1 MSLSRSLVCVSVAVA
16 CASPV
21 TVSAGDHYPDRDQ
34 VHRVLLISVDGLHA
48 LDVERYIA
56 AHPGSALAELGA
68 HGVRFTTA
76 SSAKPSDSFPGLL
89 ALVTGGSPV
98 STGVFY
104 DVSYDRK
111 QWSPSNGGCGGA
123 PGNASTYDETID
135 LVVNGKVQNEIDPAL
150 LPWGI
155 KNGSCQR
162 IYPHDFLQVNT
173 LFEVVK
179 AHRGQTAWADKHPAY
194 DLVNGPSGK
203 GVDDL
208 YTPEITSPVDG
219 GPDYT
224 VGVLCAAENDGLK
237 VQAIL
242 NEIRGLDHSGAR
254 AVGVPTL
261 FGMNFQAVSVGQK
274 VTGNTT
280 PKFCKATRT
289 PAATA
294 LEGKP
299 ESYLDGSG
307 TPTAVLDSALGS
319 VDAALAQMIK
329 ALKEQGLSDTTLI
342 IVSAKHGQAPV
353 DPLLVNKPGK
363 LESLVSALP
372 GAGSDPAAAAIAAAT
387 ITEDDVTLLWLADQS
402 QTEQVASYLRKNA
415 GALHIQQVL
424 AGASLQL
431 MFRNPRTDAR
441 TPDLIVLPVLGTIYT
456 TSAKKLAEHGGFSS
470 DDTNVGLIVS
480 KPGLR
485 ARVVK
490 SPVETSQ
497 VAPTILEALRIDPNE
512 LQAVRREGTAGL
524 PGLDLD

>member
-1 MSLSRSLVCVSVAVA
+1 M
-16 CASPV
+16 
-21 TVSAGDHYPDRDQ
+21 
-34 VHRVLLISVDGLHA
+34 
-48 LDVERYIA
+48 
-56 AHPGSALAELGA
+56 
-68 HGVRFTTA
+68 
-76 SSAKPSDSFPGLL
+76 
-89 ALVTGGSPV
+89 
-98 STGVFY
+98 
-104 DVSYDRK
+104 
-111 QWSPSNGGCGGA
+111 
-123 PGNASTYDETID
+123 
-135 LVVNGKVQNEIDPAL
+135 
-150 LPWGI
+150 
-155 KNGSCQR
+155 
-162 IYPHDFLQVNT
+162 
-173 LFEVVK
+173 
-179 AHRGQTAWADKHPAY
+179 
-194 DLVNGPSGK
+194 
-203 GVDDL
+203 
-208 YTPEITSPVDG
+208 
-219 GPDYT
+219 
-224 VGVLCAAENDGLK
+224 
-237 VQAIL
+237 
-242 NEIRGLDHSGAR
+242 
-254 AVGVPTL
+254 
-261 FGMNFQAVSVGQK
+261 
-274 VTGNTT
+274 
-280 PKFCKATRT
+280 
-289 PAATA
+289 
-294 LEGKP
+294 
-299 ESYLDGSG
+299 DGSG

-402 QTEQVASYLRKNA
+402 QTEQVASYVRKNA
-415 GALHIQQVL
+415 RALHIQQVL